1 MLGSFLRPLVTR
13 SFIFSSGTLRLP
25 STPLISQQR
34 WYNPQALVD
43 WTKIKTRARA
53 TWIQGQNRKPR
64 IRKSA
69 LDRFR
74 LTRFGWQHRR
84 SGLHSGNRR
93 NMRSYLKKRHRGIG
107 YVHQRNFKTME
118 KYFPHLKLRP
128 RPPPTDKNPNLL
140 FGRSLLP
147 AHIG

>member
-1 MLGSFLRPLVTR
+1 MITR
-13 SFIFSSGTLRLP
+13 TLLHSPRLP
-25 STPLISQQR
+25 GLLTMPSLTQQR
-34 WYNPQALVD
+34 WYNPQALID

-93 NMRSYLKKRHRGIG
+93 NMRSYLKKRRRGIG

-128 RPPPTDKNPNLL
+128 RPPPTDRNPNLL
-140 FGRSLLP
+140 FGRSLMP